1 MNLASLRPAKAEL
14 RNWVAA
20 GINRNR
26 DGRERR
32 ERRGQRRLDR
42 SIYATAPGARHNLP
56 VARIAPGPIASW

>member
-1 MNLASLRPAKAEL
+1 MNLASFRPAKAEL

-32 ERRGQRRLDR
+32 AADSGGSIEAFTPRRRARGIISPRRGLRPDR
-42 SIYATAPGARHNLP
+42 
-56 VARIAPGPIASW
+56 